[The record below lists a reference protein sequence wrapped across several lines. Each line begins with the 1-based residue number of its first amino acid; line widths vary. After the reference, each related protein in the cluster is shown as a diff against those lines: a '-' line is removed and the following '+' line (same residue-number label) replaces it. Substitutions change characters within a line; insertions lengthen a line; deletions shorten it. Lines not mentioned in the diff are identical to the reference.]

1 MAQTETQVQ
10 PGAIRVLVVDDDY
23 GVRRIVCSHLA
34 IAGYAV
40 ASVSSGEAGVEAV
53 KREPFSLVLLDI
65 FMPDKDGLETLRE
78 MRKVSPDL
86 KAVAMSGQQW
96 YRGMDVLGWAL
107 KLGASSVLAKPFARK
122 DLLDA
127 VGAALE
133 EQPTNS

>member
-1 MAQTETQVQ
+1 MAEYETQ
-10 PGAIRVLVVDDDY
+10 PKGIRVLVVDDDY
-23 GVRRIVCSHLA
+23 GVRRIVCNHLA
-34 IAGYAV
+34 MAGYAV

-53 KREPFSLVLLDI
+53 KAEPFSLVLLDI

-96 YRGMDVLGWAL
+96 YRGMDVLGWAQ
-107 KLGASSVLAKPFARK
+107 KLGAAGVIAKPFARK